1 MVLLSA
7 RKMNKSL
14 KNLQS
19 LSIKLFIKLSVELEV
34 STWAKDSH
42 ALYDYEGVDNKF
54 QVDKYDLKDSVNIF
68 RHVTSNY

>member
-1 MVLLSA
+1 M
-7 RKMNKSL
+7 
-14 KNLQS
+14 
-19 LSIKLFIKLSVELEV
+19 ELEV

-68 RHVTSNY
+68 RHVTSNWLYYSATRTIFQTIHDESKG